1 MRRAVREVDKEAR
14 REALR
19 AVAWRLFQERP
30 YEAINVSEV
39 AEQAGLA
46 KGTIYLYFATKEEL
60 FLSVQEQQF
69 AAWFD
74 TLDAALRQLSPGAPV
89 TEVAAS
95 IAATL
100 VGAPAMVRLFAI
112 AHAVLERNVGV
123 EPIARLKALLRD
135 RLVQSGALLELA
147 LPALAAGGGPRALL
161 HAYALVVGIQSLA
174 DPSPAARAV
183 LAADPALA
191 LFQIDFAHELT
202 AALSALLRGHLSH
215 GASPA

>member
-1 MRRAVREVDKEAR
+1 MRRAVREADKEAR

-30 YEAINVSEV
+30 YEAINVGEV

-74 TLDAALRQLSPGAPV
+74 TLDAALRQIRPGASV
-89 TEVAAS
+89 AEVAAA
-95 IAATL
+95 IVATL
-100 VGAPAMVRLFAI
+100 AGAPAMVRLFAI
-112 AHAVLERNVGV
+112 AHAVLERNVGA

-135 RLVQSGALLELA
+135 RLVHSGGLLELA
-147 LPALAAGGGPRALL
+147 LPALAPGVGPRALL
-161 HAYALVVGIQSLA
+161 HAYALVVGVQSLA
-174 DPSPAARAV
+174 DPAPAARAV
-183 LAADPALA
+183 VDAEPTLAV
-191 LFQIDFAHELT
+191 FQVDFAQELT
-202 AALSALLRGHLSH
+202 AALAALFRGHLAL
-215 GASPA
+215 GAPG

>member
-30 YEAINVSEV
+30 YEAISVGEV

-46 KGTIYLYFATKEEL
+46 KGTVYLYFATKEEL
-60 FLSVQEQQF
+60 FLSVQEHQF

-74 TLDAALRQLSPGAPV
+74 TLDAALRQIGPGAPAA
-89 TEVAAS
+89 EVAAT

-100 VGAPAMVRLFAI
+100 VAAPAMVRLLAI
-112 AHAVLERNVGV
+112 AHAVLERNVSAKL
-123 EPIARLKALLRD
+123 ILRLKTLLRD

-147 LPALAAGGGPRALL
+147 LPPLVSGGGPRVLL

-174 DPSPAARAV
+174 APAPAARAV
-183 LAADPALA
+183 VDADPALA
-191 LFQIDFAHELT
+191 VFQVDFAQELT
-202 AALSALLRGHLSH
+202 AALAALLRGHLSS
-215 GASPA
+215 GAPA